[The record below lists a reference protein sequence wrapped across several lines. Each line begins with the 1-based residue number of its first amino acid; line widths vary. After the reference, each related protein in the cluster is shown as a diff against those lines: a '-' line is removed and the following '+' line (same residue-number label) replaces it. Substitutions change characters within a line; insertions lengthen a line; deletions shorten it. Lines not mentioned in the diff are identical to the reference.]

1 MPDADF
7 IPAIQESSDDD
18 VPRLICSDWLDEQGQ
33 TARAEFI
40 RVQIDLANLP
50 VNDIRRIALRGRER
64 ELLRRHGTEWRKPF
78 RNLVRRLEF
87 HRGFPERVVVDGPVF
102 LSRSAEIM
110 RGMPIRHLRLNK
122 IRTVFDQLVASMTLD
137 RIPSLEFDPGK
148 PLGARRVEKLL
159 AAPHLSRLTAL
170 DLSDHRI
177 GQGGLRALV
186 KSPMANRLTALN
198 CYDNDLRGQV
208 IPALAEAAPA
218 FGNLAHLTVKD
229 HGLDRASINALAA
242 SPLLGRLRRLELEG
256 PPRVG
261 DEGIAALAS
270 SPHSAGL
277 QMLKLTYFHFG
288 EDGLSALIAS
298 PHFISLRELDL
309 SSSGGPRSSRRYEA
323 LVNSTWFGRL
333 TALSFGTSSKVFVEA
348 LAHSPS
354 SRNLT
359 ALRLASCNL
368 GASDVQVLARSPN
381 LANLGLLD
389 LTDNEIGVAGAQALA
404 NSPYLE
410 RLTELILRRRLTS
423 WRSQDSIVGEEGK
436 RLLQGRFGDIVCQF

>member
-1 MPDADF
+1 MPDPDF
-7 IPAIQESSDDD
+7 IPAIQETIDDD
-18 VPRLICSDWLDEQGQ
+18 TPRLIYSDWLDDHGQ
-33 TARAEFI
+33 PERAEFI

-50 VNDIRRIALRGRER
+50 VNDTRRIALRGRER
-64 ELLRRHGTEWRKPF
+64 ELLRRYGTEWRKPF

-102 LSRSAEIM
+102 LGHSAEIM
-110 RGMPIRHLRLNK
+110 RLTPIRHLRLNK
-122 IRTVFDQLVASMTLD
+122 NRTVFDQLLQSKALD

-148 PLGARRVEKLL
+148 PLGARRVQKLL
-159 AAPHLSRLTAL
+159 ASPHLSRLTAL
-170 DLSDHRI
+170 DLSEHHI
-177 GQGGLRALV
+177 GQGGLRALG
-186 KSPMANRLTALN
+186 KSPLANRLTGLN
-198 CYDNDLRGQV
+198 LYDNDMRGQV
-208 IPALAEAAPA
+208 FPALAEAAQV

-229 HGLDRASINALAA
+229 HGLDRASMNALAA

-256 PPRVG
+256 TPLVG
-261 DEGIAALAS
+261 DAGIAALAS

-277 QMLKLTYFHFG
+277 QMLELKYFHFG
-288 EDGLSALIAS
+288 EDGLSALIAA

-323 LVNSTWFGRL
+323 LVNATWFGRL
-333 TALSFGTSSKVFVEA
+333 TALSFGTSSKVFVET
-348 LAHSPS
+348 LAHSS
-354 SRNLT
+354 QSRNLT
-359 ALRLASCNL
+359 ALRLADINL
-368 GASDVQVLARSPN
+368 GPTDVGVLAQSPN

-389 LTDNEIGVAGAQALA
+389 LTDNEIGVAGAKALV

-423 WRSQDSIVGEEGK
+423 WRSQESIVGEEGK